1 MILSCPACHTRY
13 VVPDSAVGPNGRQ
26 VRCAQCKHSWHQS
39 PARPAAEPAP
49 QQPPPAAPPPQ
60 SAFAATLARETA
72 PPPPPPPFQDLPP
85 PPAEEAGFR
94 PRRNMARILTLV
106 AIAAAAL
113 MLAAVAA
120 ISYFGIPT
128 IGQMTGNADDRPLV
142 IEGGAERRELSS
154 GNELFTV
161 TGRLRNASDSVQ
173 PVPPIRIEL
182 RDAQGRII
190 YDWSISA
197 PVSELV
203 PGQIVTFNSAE
214 VDVPRGA
221 RRMIL
226 NCNLCRPGEPGD
238 VAQP

>member
-1 MILSCPACHTRY
+1 
-13 VVPDSAVGPNGRQ
+13 
-26 VRCAQCKHSWHQS
+26 
-39 PARPAAEPAP
+39 
-49 QQPPPAAPPPQ
+49 
-60 SAFAATLARETA
+60 
-72 PPPPPPPFQDLPP
+72 
-85 PPAEEAGFR
+85 
-94 PRRNMARILTLV
+94 MARIFTLI

-113 MLAAVAA
+113 MLTAAAA
-120 ISYFGIPT
+120 IYYFGIPT
-128 IGQMTGNADDRPLV
+128 IGRMTGAADDRPLV

-238 VAQP
+238 VSQPPA